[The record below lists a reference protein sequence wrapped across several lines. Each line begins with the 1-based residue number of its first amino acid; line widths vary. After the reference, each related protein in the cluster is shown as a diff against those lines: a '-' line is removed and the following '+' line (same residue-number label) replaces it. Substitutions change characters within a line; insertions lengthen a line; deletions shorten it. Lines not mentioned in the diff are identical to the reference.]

1 MTKEGSIANVCAQ
14 VPAWCDRVLWRG
26 RGLSL
31 VEYASCMQVRGSDHK
46 PVVALFE
53 LKAKERVR
61 EGAEKL
67 VRDIMHAFDI
77 DGDAGKE
84 GPGGDK
90 EVVQGKD
97 KGGHEPIEVEPGV
110 GVEPGGD
117 KGGIVGGGQ
126 DKKKKKK
133 KR

>member
-1 MTKEGSIANVCAQ
+1 M
-14 VPAWCDRVLWRG
+14 R
-26 RGLSL
+26 
-31 VEYASCMQVRGSDHK
+31 VRGSDHK

-53 LKAKERVR
+53 LNAKERVR

>member
-1 MTKEGSIANVCAQ
+1 MCAQ

-67 VRDIMHAFDI
+67 VRDI
-77 DGDAGKE
+77 
-84 GPGGDK
+84 
-90 EVVQGKD
+90 
-97 KGGHEPIEVEPGV
+97 IETH
-110 GVEPGGD
+110 D
-117 KGGIVGGGQ
+117 
-126 DKKKKKK
+126 
-133 KR
+133 